1 MTTRIYQGR
10 IISAKYEETGKNYGA
25 MSAME
30 ALIHT
35 FKLLQDATNYH
46 MVALAGMAED
56 GDATFGMQFKKQI
69 RKIWTEHP
77 RGNSDAKTLQQ
88 SLTETLHM
96 RRDAS
101 LDEVVE
107 AIFEGCERPDMLP
120 YVQQFIMDCMQ
131 KGAAII
137 QTAGRTLLPKLCNA
151 TFKGN
156 FDYSSKEKKATF
168 RKLMLIKELSRE
180 NITQDELVLLANEMD
195 LSWAG
200 IKTQPNE
207 DSTGALYYTHDETTE
222 QVKVCMG
229 KLCDKLKEKSDKVWN
244 KYADEQG
251 VDLLTEVTNTI
262 ESQPTINSAHLLAK
276 PSPGTS
282 LELRCAAIFFMYY
295 PCRLSADLLKVKLG
309 KEKVQKKQ
317 EGVFYDCASLEEDP
331 ILLARGRRGYV
342 YRGFTALP
350 EWQQEGAEMYSSE
363 WDILAFKEALK
374 TLHSY
379 ELKMQERNVI
389 ADGIEAELNYMRDG
403 KGKTPSSA
411 ADDGTVPILGGD
423 PRYELLAEL
432 VKEISPDEESAYT
445 ISKRALNAYEE
456 IREKWL
462 QAEEKGVTDED
473 TLVGIV
479 RKVQGSG
486 TRFGSCVLFEAL
498 CKEKYRPIWHD
509 WTDGG
514 KKPRSKNMLR
524 DFGRVQELEA
534 EREQYKRPITIT
546 AAEPVYSPR
555 QLLFS
560 DILNFGPK
568 RKGHEYVK
576 GQKGVVKLGVAVR
589 NDTGY
594 IEGATVVVKY
604 SAPRFERDQ
613 LGTDAANWT
622 ASKKGADSTLP
633 WLQPMMRALGVD
645 EKLLRLEKEPAL
657 ALQVKKINRDVVCL
671 LNFPVTLNLEA
682 LQASIGKAALWK
694 NQMLGG
700 KNQMLG
706 GQDEKLH
713 LHWPATY
720 SDKLKEKPWW
730 ENKSI
735 QNNGFDV
742 LGVDL
747 GLRYAAAWS
756 LTHVQKEDKLYTKR
770 GSELQGRYVGSS
782 GDLSWYGYSIK
793 QGLCKIDGEGSQ
805 KKHWKSRVS
814 ENTPQLPAGVT
825 APSEDDKVLAKAIL
839 SKVGMAMPEH
849 ADSDVLILGNAALR
863 ALKRLISRLRRY
875 QSILV
880 KLKDAEKQEAAM
892 QEAKAFFEYNE
903 ATRQFIPQILR
914 KIEENDVVAVRDLL
928 LGALLE
934 LRASLPGVASDLVN
948 LILPRKKGIWKWV
961 EASKPGCI
969 CSGKIELLPHETP
982 KRFIYHRGGLSVRRL
997 TQLENLRQ
1005 VLQSLNRVLWL
1016 EPGVTA
1022 PFGNELKGIPVED
1035 PCPELLEKIENVRE
1049 ERVNKIAHEIVAQA
1063 LGVRLVASRKNKNV
1077 GGRDV
1082 IHGEYEVI
1090 PGRKPVDF
1098 VVLENLSRYLTSVDR
1113 SYDENTTLM
1122 RWAHRQLVAKVKQLL
1137 EEVFGIPV
1145 LYTHAAYTSKFD
1157 ALTSAPGFRA
1167 QELNEAYVKRL
1178 LQSSE
1183 PEDKRIGEIYSKILE
1198 NLPKREQNEGLKL
1211 LAPDS
1216 RNGGEFFVSPTAQGV
1231 RVTNAD
1237 INAAIN
1243 IAWRGIAA
1251 PESLHLLHRLRVEN
1265 KKGTLKP
1272 CEGNKREKAL
1282 KGVYELNV
1290 HRDLPNVEQ
1299 SIAAFCL
1306 MPGVTDGLSFASYQS
1321 ESNTSYEIA
1330 YGRDLWHYMKR
1341 NRWNMCHMFN
1351 YRILEKLTL
1360 MASQLKELI
1369 KPLETLLDDD
1379 DIPM

>member
-1 MTTRIYQGR
+1 MATRIYQGR
-10 IISAKYEETGKNYGA
+10 IISVEYEQ
-25 MSAME
+25 SADIVGGMRAEE
-30 ALIHT
+30 ALIYT
-35 FKLLQDATNYH
+35 FKLFQDATNYH
-46 MVALAGMAED
+46 LVALAGMADEN
-56 GDATFGMQFKKQI
+56 GGETIGQRFK
-69 RKIWTEHP
+69 RKVRSIWQKHP
-77 RGNSDAKTLQQ
+77 KDKVAAKTLQQ

-96 RRDAS
+96 REDAS
-101 LDEVVE
+101 FDEVID
-107 AIFEGCERPDMLP
+107 AIYEGCERKDILP
-120 YVQQFIMDCMQ
+120 YVQQFIMDRTK
-131 KGAAII
+131 KGDGAI
-137 QTAGRTLLPKLCNA
+137 QQEGRSLLPKLCDVG
-151 TFKGN
+151 FSGN
-156 FDYSSKEKKATF
+156 YDFSTKEKIATAGNK
-168 RKLMLIKELSRE
+168 RLIHELGRTDISQE
-180 NITQDELVLLANEMD
+180 ELEQLADEMD
-195 LSWAG
+195 LSWAA

-207 DSTGALYYTHDETTE
+207 DHSASQCYSQEET
-222 QVKVCMG
+222 QVKVREIIDELIEC
-229 KLCDKLKEKSDKVWN
+229 LLKKGDAAWE
-244 KYADEQG
+244 KYAGEQG
-251 VDLLTEVTNTI
+251 VNLHDEAKKAISTRPV
-262 ESQPTINSAHLLAK
+262 INSAHLLAK
-276 PSPGTS
+276 NNK
-282 LELRCAAIFFMYY
+282 AAPALKQAAVFFMYY
-295 PCRLSADLLKVKLG
+295 PCRFSADLLKVKLG
-309 KEKVQKKQ
+309 KDKSEKN
-317 EGVFYDCASLEEDP
+317 EGSVYDCSSLENDP
-331 ILLARGRRGYV
+331 ILLARGERGFI

-350 EWQQEGAEMYSSE
+350 DWEQEGALMYSSE

-374 TLHSY
+374 ALHSY
-379 ELKMQERNVI
+379 ELKTQERKTY
-389 ADGIEAELNYMRDG
+389 ADTLIAELNYMLKGEG
-403 KGKTPSSA
+403 KAPSLNGEG
-411 ADDGTVPILGGD
+411 DHVVPVLKDD
-423 PRYELLAEL
+423 PRKALLEELLL
-432 VKEISPDEESAYT
+432 EISPDSGDGKYT
-445 ISKRALNAYEE
+445 ISHRALNAFDEVKE
-456 IREKWL
+456 QWLLAEK
-462 QAEEKGVTDED
+462 KGVTDEAA
-473 TLVGIV
+473 LIGIV
-479 RKVQGSG
+479 RKIQGSG
-486 TRFGSCVLFEAL
+486 GRFGSGVLFEAL

-509 WTDGG
+509 WVDE
-514 KKPRSKNMLR
+514 KNKNIPRSSNILR
-524 DFGRVQELEA
+524 DYGRVQELEKEIA
-534 EREQYKRPITIT
+534 QYSEELSIT
-546 AAEPVYSPR
+546 AAEAEYSPR

-560 DILNFGPK
+560 DIGNFGQKKP
-568 RKGHEYVK
+568 GHEYVR
-576 GQKGVVKLGVAVR
+576 GQKGKIRLRVAVR
-589 NDTGY
+589 DARGRLT
-594 IEGATVVVKY
+594 GATVLARY
-604 SAPRFERDQ
+604 SAPRFERDE
-613 LGTDAANWT
+613 LGVDSANWT
-622 ASKKGADSTLP
+622 KPKKGADTSVP
-633 WLQPMMRALGVD
+633 WLQPMMKALRID
-645 EKLLRLEKEPAL
+645 DSLIRLKKEPAV
-657 ALQVKKINRDVVCL
+657 ALQVKNGNVCY
-671 LNFPVTLNLEA
+671 LNFPVTLDLEP
-682 LQASIGKAALWK
+682 LHKYMGKAALW
-694 NQMLGG
+694 

-720 SDKLKEKPWW
+720 EGKNAPWW

-747 GLRYAAAWS
+747 GMRYAAAWS

-770 GSELQGRYVGSS
+770 GSELLGRYVGSS

-805 KKHWKSRVS
+805 KKHWESRVS
-814 ENTPQLPAGVT
+814 ESAPQLPAGVT

-839 SKVGMAMPEH
+839 SKVGMAMPER

-892 QEAKAFFEYNE
+892 QEARDFFENNE

-934 LRASLPGVASDLVN
+934 LRATLPGVASDLVN

-969 CSGKIELLPHETP
+969 CSGKIELLPHDST

-997 TQLENLRQ
+997 TQLENLRH

-1016 EPGVTA
+1016 EPGVTV
-1022 PFGNELKGIPVED
+1022 PFGKELKGMPVED
-1035 PCPELLEKIENVRE
+1035 PCPELLKKIENVRE

-1063 LGVRLVASRKNKNV
+1063 LGVRLVASRKDKNV

-1216 RNGGEFFVSPTAQGV
+1216 RNGGEFFVSPAAQGV

-1251 PESLHLLHRLRVEN
+1251 PESLHLLHRLRLEK
-1265 KKGTLKP
+1265 KKGVLKP

-1290 HRDLPNVEQ
+1290 HRDLSNVEQ

-1321 ESNTSYEIA
+1321 ENNSSYEIA
-1330 YGRDLWHYMKR
+1330 HGRDLWHYMKR

-1351 YRILEKLTL
+1351 YRVLEKLTL
-1360 MASQLKELI
+1360 MASPLKEFI